1 MKQLLSCWKRC
12 AEPDITPV
20 KLFPFPQLLPQPFTR
35 LCETIFVPLPAS
47 ASHSWQNRKQLSLF
61 NHYISLQ
68 ITALGLIHSTLVLY
82 KSANPCNN
90 NTNFLF
96 LFLFYKYSYI
106 KKTSCTIGIISSAL
120 YGVVLQQMWFWLL
133 TKILLCED
141 KKKKMC
147 TLLSL
152 QK

>member
-20 KLFPFPQLLPQPFTR
+20 KLFPFPQLPPQPFTR
-35 LCETIFVPLPAS
+35 FCETIFVPSPAS
-47 ASHSWQNRKQLSLF
+47 ASHSWQSRKQLSLF
-61 NHYISLQ
+61 NHYISMQ

-82 KSANPCNN
+82 KSVNSYNN
-90 NTNFLF
+90 NTNFLCETN
-96 LFLFYKYSYI
+96 I
-106 KKTSCTIGIISSAL
+106 HIENTSCTIGVISSGL
-120 YGVVLQQMWFWLL
+120 YGVVLQQMCFWLL
-133 TKILLCED
+133 TKIPLCED

-147 TLLSL
+147 TLLAL